1 MLSIAWGRSEGTPG
15 AGGGRIERD
24 MAEVRRPSKM
34 DARARPAPR
43 LIYVVTEDWYFLS
56 HRLPMARAAR
66 AAGFEVHVATNVG
79 EDGKDIEKEGFIL
92 HPVRFGRGRLSP
104 LRSLR
109 TILALRRVYRTVE
122 PAIVHHVAMQPT
134 VLGIV
139 ASLGRRFAAVYG
151 ITGLGYSFIADSGKA
166 RSLRRG
172 IRMLLRFGLNRHR
185 AIGLVQNPDDRDMLA
200 GLGVK
205 PEHIAL
211 IAGSG
216 VDADRFRPI
225 PEPDGPVTVAF
236 VGRMLDDKGVR
247 TLIAAHRMLRASDIP
262 CELLLAGSPDPAN
275 PASVPQAEIAGWGR
289 EEGVTWLGQVAD
301 IATVWR
307 RAHIAA
313 LPSRR
318 EGLPKSLLEAAACGR
333 PLIATDVPGCR
344 EIVIHDK
351 TGLLVPVDDAQALAA
366 AILRLVRSSQQR
378 VRLGVAARR
387 LVDERFSAD
396 LIGKATVALYRRLLN
411 ESP

>member
-1 MLSIAWGRSEGTPG
+1 
-15 AGGGRIERD
+15 
-24 MAEVRRPSKM
+24 M

-43 LIYVVTEDWYFLS
+43 LLYVVTEDWYFLS

-79 EDGKDIEKEGFIL
+79 EDGEDIENEGFTL
-92 HPVRFGRGRLSP
+92 HPVRFLRGRLSP
-104 LRSLR
+104 FRSLR
-109 TILALRRVYRTVE
+109 TIMALRKVYRTVD

-134 VLGIV
+134 ALGIV
-139 ASLGRRFAAVYG
+139 ASIGGRFATVYG
-151 ITGLGYSFIADSGKA
+151 ITGLGYSFIAESGKA

-172 IRMLLRFGLNRHR
+172 LRMLLRFGLNRRR
-185 AIGLVQNPDDRDMLA
+185 ATGVVQNPDDRDVLV
-200 GLGVK
+200 GIGVK
-205 PEHIAL
+205 PEQIVL

-216 VDADRFRPI
+216 VDADRLRPI

-247 TLIAAHRMLRASDIP
+247 TLVAAHRMLRASNVV

-275 PASVPQAEIAGWGR
+275 PASIPQAEIAGWGR
-289 EEGVTWLGQVAD
+289 EEGISWLGQVGD

-351 TGLLVPVDDAQALAA
+351 TGLLVPVDDPQALAA
-366 AILRLVRSSQQR
+366 AIQRLVRSSPQR
-378 VRLGVAARR
+378 VRFGVAARR

-396 LIGKATVALYRRLLN
+396 LVGRATVALYQRLLN
-411 ESP
+411 ESQ